1 MSAIKKE
8 IGLFFGSFNPIH
20 IGHLILANY
29 MVEYT
34 SMDKLWFV
42 VSPQNPFK
50 ERKTLL
56 PEIHRYAIVD
66 RAIEEDDRFEVSNI
80 EFGLPKPSYTVD
92 TIAYL
97 SEKYPNYKFSLIM
110 GQDNLEHI
118 HKWKNSEYLIEN
130 YQVYV
135 YPRPNCKSVNLQS
148 PNIHLL
154 DAPMIEISASFIRNA
169 IKDKKNV
176 SWYLPRGASKYIDE
190 MGFYQK

>member
-1 MSAIKKE
+1 MSAKKKE

-34 SMDKLWFV
+34 DMDELWFV

-66 RAIEEDDRFEVSNI
+66 RAIEEDDRFKVSNI
-80 EFGLPKPSYTVD
+80 EFNLPKPSYTVD
-92 TIAYL
+92 TLAYL
-97 SEKYPNYKFSLIM
+97 VEKHPNYEFSLIM
-110 GQDNLEHI
+110 GQDNLEHL
-118 HKWKNSEYLIEN
+118 HKWKNAAYLIEN
-130 YQVYV
+130 HLIYV

-148 PNIHLL
+148 SNINLL
-154 DAPMIEISASFIRNA
+154 DAPMIEISASFIRKA

-176 SWYLPRGASKYIDE
+176 SWYLPKGASKYIEE